1 MCSWRG
7 IFLCLCVPFPGMPMN
22 GIFFFLTAQN
32 PYLSFKTQLKCHCSL
47 KPALTVPI
55 TCVLTVYCHFCS
67 VYYIVQCF
75 FFFFLSFLK
84 NWDIATL
91 QRCVSAV

>member
-55 TCVLTVYCHFCS
+55 TCVLTVYCHFCIF
-67 VYYIVQCF
+67 YYIVRCF
-75 FFFFLSFLK
+75 FFFFPFLK

-91 QRCVSAV
+91 QCCVSAV